1 MKKTGDLS
9 TFEHRR
15 STKMEDVMGGCFSAA
30 VLLLLQCWMER
41 HRDVVPHRTKYGP
54 FVDYL
59 D

>member
-1 MKKTGDLS
+1 
-9 TFEHRR
+9 
-15 STKMEDVMGGCFSAA
+15 MEDVMGGCFSAA